1 MKNGFIDI
9 KKIVGNKYNAGIY
22 AYSNKHAVQLLD
34 INNRVVSNLKIM
46 DKIDIF
52 KIVLNKIINNSLSP
66 EFLGIERIFDVRMD
80 AKEQGLEEAV
90 NDLFHKVMFLYSK
103 PNVNIKEIL
112 SISDLVSNRL
122 SSDNYKH
129 NDYVKEELSK
139 KVYYI

>member
-80 AKEQGLEEAV
+80 AKEQDLEEAV

-103 PNVNIKEIL
+103 PNVKSNGLVVAVKQVVIITINNNLTTINKVLNIASL
-112 SISDLVSNRL
+112 
-122 SSDNYKH
+122 
-129 NDYVKEELSK
+129 
-139 KVYYI
+139 